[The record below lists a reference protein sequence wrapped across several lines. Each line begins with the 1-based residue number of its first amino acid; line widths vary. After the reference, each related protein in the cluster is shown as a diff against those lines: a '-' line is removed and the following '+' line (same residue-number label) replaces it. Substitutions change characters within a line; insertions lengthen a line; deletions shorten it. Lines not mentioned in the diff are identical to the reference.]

1 MSSAAPPIIKT
12 IEKYQRYTYG
22 QLESDPS
29 SNDSQNTY
37 QEYLQLKANVES
49 LQRSQRHLLGE
60 ELVNLGTN
68 ELEQLENQLDGAL
81 EQIRLTKNQFIA
93 NRLLELKRKEEMLE
107 ETNNALR
114 IKLEETD
121 AVLRSS
127 SWEVGE
133 QSGVPPHQQRET
145 MDSHCRNN
153 PLQMSCGPMEIDDRP
168 RSAVASA
175 SGNVN
180 GLLNGPGWMA

>member
-1 MSSAAPPIIKT
+1 MT
-12 IEKYQRYTYG
+12 
-22 QLESDPS
+22 
-29 SNDSQNTY
+29 
-37 QEYLQLKANVES
+37 V
-49 LQRSQRHLLGE
+49 RHLLGE

-93 NRLLELKRKEEMLE
+93 NRLLELKRKVWNYSSISMHTSAAPCYDIYFTTRHPLCMLFQEEMLE

-133 QSGVPPHQQRET
+133 QSGVPPHQQQET

-153 PLQMSCGPMEIDDRP
+153 PLQMRQ
-168 RSAVASA
+168 
-175 SGNVN
+175 
-180 GLLNGPGWMA
+180 